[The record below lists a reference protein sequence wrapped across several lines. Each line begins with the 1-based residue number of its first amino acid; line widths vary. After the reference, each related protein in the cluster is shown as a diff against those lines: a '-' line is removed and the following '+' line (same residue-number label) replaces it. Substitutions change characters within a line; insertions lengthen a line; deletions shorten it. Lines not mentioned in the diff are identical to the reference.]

1 MNIIAWQKRTSLQE
15 AEGCDG
21 PELGGLVREGFAGSE
36 DFNYLPS
43 CIWEQEA
50 GLSPTN
56 RKRQHA
62 VTMRACKSRSGERE
76 REN

>member
-1 MNIIAWQKRTSLQE
+1 MDAQSYRKLR
-15 AEGCDG
+15 GCDG
-21 PELGGLVREGFAGSE
+21 PELGGLVREGRAGGE

-62 VTMRACKSRSGERE
+62 VTMRACKSISGEKE